1 MMQAHKES
9 PIRFLAKHSYTIGA
23 ITWVSVDAILEHGHL
38 HDGTD
43 DAAVGD
49 EILASASLYPMEVL
63 EGRHGERYVR
73 LRDD

>member
-9 PIRFLAKHSYTIGA
+9 PIPFLTEHSCTIGVRA
-23 ITWVSVDAILEHGHL
+23 WVSVAAILDHGHL

-49 EILASASLYPMEVL
+49 EILASVSLYPMEVL
-63 EGRHGERYVR
+63 EGRFGERYVR
-73 LRDD
+73 LRDY